1 MSEIIIK
8 NQEEFDAIVNGEKVT
23 LVDFFADWCGPCK
36 MLLPTIEEVA
46 KELDGKANV
55 VKVNVDDNEEIAIK
69 FKIMTIPTL
78 MIFKNGEMKEKMI
91 GLRAKQQII
100 DAIMKNA

>member
-1 MSEIIIK
+1 MSEIII
-8 NQEEFDAIVNGEKVT
+8 NSMEEFDAVVNGDKVT
-23 LVDFFADWCGPCK
+23 LVDFWANWCGPCK
-36 MLLPTIEEVA
+36 MLMPTIEEVA
-46 KELDGKANV
+46 KELDGTANV
-55 VKVNVDDNEEIAIK
+55 AKVNVDDNEDIAIK
-69 FKIMTIPTL
+69 FKIMSIPTL

>member
-1 MSEIIIK
+1 MSEIII
-8 NQEEFDAIVNGEKVT
+8 NNMEEFDAVVNGDKVT
-23 LVDFFADWCGPCK
+23 LVDFWASWCGPCK
-36 MLLPTIEEVA
+36 MLMPTIEEVA
-46 KELDGKANV
+46 KELDGTANV
-55 VKVNVDDNEEIAIK
+55 AKVNVDDNEDIAIK
-69 FKIMTIPTL
+69 FKIMSIPTL

>member
-8 NQEEFDAIVNGEKVT
+8 NQEEFDVIVNGEKVT

-69 FKIMTIPTL
+69 LKIMTIPTL

-91 GLRAKQQII
+91 GLRTKQQII

>member
-1 MSEIIIK
+1 MSEIII
-8 NQEEFDAIVNGEKVT
+8 NSMEEFDAVVNGDKVT
-23 LVDFFADWCGPCK
+23 LVDFWASWCGPCK
-36 MLLPTIEEVA
+36 MLMPTIEEVA

-55 VKVNVDDNEEIAIK
+55 AKVNVDDNEDIAIK
-69 FKIMTIPTL
+69 FKIMSIPTL

-91 GLRAKQQII
+91 GLRANQQII

>member
-69 FKIMTIPTL
+69 LKIMTIPTL

>member
-1 MSEIIIK
+1 MSEIII
-8 NQEEFDAIVNGEKVT
+8 NSMEEFDAVVNGDKVT
-23 LVDFFADWCGPCK
+23 LVDFWASWCGPCK
-36 MLLPTIEEVA
+36 MLMPTIEEVA
-46 KELDGKANV
+46 KELDGTANV
-55 VKVNVDDNEEIAIK
+55 AKVNVDDNEDIAIK
-69 FKIMTIPTL
+69 LKIMSIPTL

>member
-1 MSEIIIK
+1 MSEIII
-8 NQEEFDAIVNGEKVT
+8 NSMEEFDAVVNGDKVT
-23 LVDFFADWCGPCK
+23 LVDFWASWCGPCK
-36 MLLPTIEEVA
+36 MLMPTIEEVA

-55 VKVNVDDNEEIAIK
+55 AKVNVDDNEDIAIK
-69 FKIMTIPTL
+69 LKIMSIPTL

>member
-8 NQEEFDAIVNGEKVT
+8 NQEEFDVIVNGEKVT

-69 FKIMTIPTL
+69 LKIMTIPTL

>member
-1 MSEIIIK
+1 MSEIII
-8 NQEEFDAIVNGEKVT
+8 NNMEEFDAVVNGDKVT
-23 LVDFFADWCGPCK
+23 LVDFWANWCGPCK
-36 MLLPTIEEVA
+36 MLMPTIEEVA
-46 KELDGKANV
+46 KELDGTANV
-55 VKVNVDDNEEIAIK
+55 AKVNVDDNEDIAIK
-69 FKIMTIPTL
+69 FKIMSIPTL

>member
-1 MSEIIIK
+1 MSEIII
-8 NQEEFDAIVNGEKVT
+8 NSMEEFDAVVNGDKVT
-23 LVDFFADWCGPCK
+23 LVDFWANWCGPCK
-36 MLLPTIEEVA
+36 MLMPTIEEVA
-46 KELDGKANV
+46 KELDGTANV
-55 VKVNVDDNEEIAIK
+55 AKVNVDDNEDIAIK
-69 FKIMTIPTL
+69 LKIMSIPTL

>member
-1 MSEIIIK
+1 MSEIII
-8 NQEEFDAIVNGEKVT
+8 NSMEEFDAVVNGDKVT
-23 LVDFFADWCGPCK
+23 LVDFWASWCGPCK
-36 MLLPTIEEVA
+36 MLMPTIEEVA

-55 VKVNVDDNEEIAIK
+55 AKVNVDDNEDIAIK
-69 FKIMTIPTL
+69 FKIMSIPTL

>member
-1 MSEIIIK
+1 MSEIII
-8 NQEEFDAIVNGEKVT
+8 NSMEEFDAVVNGDKVT
-23 LVDFFADWCGPCK
+23 LVDFWASWCGPCK
-36 MLLPTIEEVA
+36 MLMPTIEEVA
-46 KELDGKANV
+46 KELDGTANV
-55 VKVNVDDNEEIAIK
+55 AKLNVDDNEDIAVK
-69 FKIMTIPTL
+69 FKIMSIPTL

>member
-1 MSEIIIK
+1 MSEIII
-8 NQEEFDAIVNGEKVT
+8 NSMEEFDAVVNGDKVT
-23 LVDFFADWCGPCK
+23 LVDFWASWCGPCK
-36 MLLPTIEEVA
+36 MLMPTIEEVA
-46 KELDGKANV
+46 KELDGTANV
-55 VKVNVDDNEEIAIK
+55 AKVNVDDNEDIAIK
-69 FKIMTIPTL
+69 FKIMSIPTL

>member
-1 MSEIIIK
+1 MSEIII
-8 NQEEFDAIVNGEKVT
+8 NSMEEFDAVVNGDKVT
-23 LVDFFADWCGPCK
+23 LVDFWASWCGPCK
-36 MLLPTIEEVA
+36 MLMPTIEEVA
-46 KELDGKANV
+46 KELEGTANV
-55 VKVNVDDNEEIAIK
+55 AKVNVDDNEDIAIK
-69 FKIMTIPTL
+69 FKIMSIPTL

>member
-1 MSEIIIK
+1 M
-8 NQEEFDAIVNGEKVT
+8 EEFDAVVNGDKVT
-23 LVDFFADWCGPCK
+23 LVDFWASWCGPCK
-36 MLLPTIEEVA
+36 MLMPTIEEVA
-46 KELDGKANV
+46 KELDGTANV
-55 VKVNVDDNEEIAIK
+55 AKVNVDDNEDIAIK
-69 FKIMTIPTL
+69 FKIMSIPTL